1 MCEQKPNTTA
11 NQTACGSELH
21 NSMDGKETQQF
32 EEACEALQH
41 FIGASQK
48 MVLAE
53 IIDGEESQFFVD
65 KIIEIARTVSAMPKI
80 YETDGQG
87 DEAIAHLHY
96 FTAGFDWYI
105 TERDME
111 EEQLQAF
118 GLACMSEKELGY
130 ISIVELLLNG
140 AELDLYFVPKA
151 IKSFR

>member
-1 MCEQKPNTTA
+1 
-11 NQTACGSELH
+11 
-21 NSMDGKETQQF
+21 
-32 EEACEALQH
+32 
-41 FIGASQK
+41 

-53 IIDGEESQFFVD
+53 VIDGEESQFFVD
-65 KIIEIARTVSAMPKI
+65 KIIEIARTVSTMPKT

-87 DEAIAHLHY
+87 GEAIVRLHY

-105 TERDME
+105 TERDVE
-111 EEQLQAF
+111 EGQLQAF